1 MADTNSNALWTS
13 LSGALGNNKGG
24 WYGTSFYDQYSNAQS
39 GLNALN
45 GLYGNSDYSQDE
57 LNKAK
62 YIFQGQKAGAVAGGI
77 TSGLGALGQIAG
89 IATSLA
95 DIEDTPLYDYQINQ
109 LKSVG
114 QYNYN
119 SYDQIANAYNNL
131 GYFQPDID
139 YDKIRGGSTGQRIAG
154 LGSAALSGASAGLTI
169 GGPWGALIGAGVGL
183 IGAGAGW
190 IKGSIDADRKYRDY
204 TSDSR
209 IAQINA
215 TENLGVQSNKIADY
229 QFRAGISNRAESGG
243 QIERRSQTLLEFS
256 NSVLRNKPSSSGQS
270 SGIIRKHCKGGT
282 MIRIKR

>member
-1 MADTNSNALWTS
+1 MADTNSNALW
-13 LSGALGNNKGG
+13 GALGNNRGS

-45 GLYGNSDYSQDE
+45 GLYGNSDYSQGE

-62 YIFQGQKAGAVAGGI
+62 YFFQGQKGSAIAGGV
-77 TSGLGALGQIAG
+77 TAGLGSLGQIAG
-89 IATSLA
+89 IATGLA
-95 DIEDTPLYDYQINQ
+95 DIDETPLYDYQLNQ
-109 LKSVG
+109 LDSVG
-114 QYNYN
+114 THNYN
-119 SYDQIANAYNNL
+119 SYNQISTAYNNL
-131 GYFQPDID
+131 GYLQPDLD
-139 YDKIRGGSTGQRIAG
+139 YDKIRGGSTGQRVAG

-190 IKGSIDADRKYRDY
+190 VKGNIDADRKYRDY

-243 QIERRSQTLLEFS
+243 QIERKEQSLQEFADR
-256 NSVLRNKPSSSGQS
+256 VLRNKPTAATHK
-270 SGIIRKHCKGGT
+270 SGIIRQHCKGGT